1 MDTHMPFWKHTYH
14 IVWAT
19 KNRQPWIL
27 PDYEDRLY
35 AFLKSKAGEL
45 DCYLHAVNGTLD
57 HTHVVASIPPKHSV
71 AWFTK
76 TLKGASAYFINTAV
90 RSSAFHFA
98 WQRGY
103 GSLTIGERQREAAIA
118 YVNLQKQH
126 HLHNTI
132 NVWLERCEDQQ
143 DDDDDNSED
152 TGSGQSGSPLYG
164 ERGRVMKEDSVE
176 YELWDDSID

>member
-1 MDTHMPFWKHTYH
+1 MPFWKHTYH

-27 PDYEDRLY
+27 PDYEERLY

-45 DCYLHAVNGTLD
+45 DCYLYAVNGTED

-71 AWFTK
+71 AWFVK

-90 RSSAFHFA
+90 RPPAFHFA

-103 GSLTIGERQREAAIA
+103 GSLTIGERQRDAAIA
-118 YVNLQKQH
+118 YVNSQKQH
-126 HLHNTI
+126 HLHDTT
-132 NVWLERCEDQQ
+132 VAWLERCQDQQ
-143 DDDDDNSED
+143 NEDDDDEED
-152 TGSGQSGSPLYG
+152 PSSDQPGRPSHG
-164 ERGRVMKEDSVE
+164 ERGRIMKEDSAE
-176 YELWDDSID
+176 YELWDDDWDDDTL

>member
-1 MDTHMPFWKHTYH
+1 MPFWKHTYH

-27 PDYEDRLY
+27 PEYEEHLY

-45 DCYLHAVNGTLD
+45 NCYLYAVNGMQE

-71 AWFTK
+71 SWFVK
-76 TLKGASAYFINTAV
+76 TLKGASAYFVNTAL
-90 RSSAFHFA
+90 RPPGFHFA

-126 HLHNTI
+126 HLQGTAI
-132 NVWLERCEDQQ
+132 AWLERCLEDQA
-143 DDDDDNSED
+143 DDDDESNAETSRHSFQASGNHIVED
-152 TGSGQSGSPLYG
+152 MAPVY
-164 ERGRVMKEDSVE
+164 E
-176 YELWDDSID
+176 YELPNEDEPYF

>member
-1 MDTHMPFWKHTYH
+1 MPFWKHTYH

-27 PDYEDRLY
+27 PDYEERLY

-45 DCYLHAVNGTLD
+45 GCYLYAVNGMED
-57 HTHVVASIPPKHSV
+57 HAHVVASIPPKHSV

-90 RSSAFHFA
+90 HPPAFHFA

-126 HLHNTI
+126 HLHNTV

-152 TGSGQSGSPLYG
+152 TSSGQSGKPLYG
-164 ERGRVMKEDSVE
+164 ERGRVMKEDTVE